1 MGSRPIAVI
10 RIFRSLR
17 KGLLEETRLFAD
29 FRHKKA
35 FHDADKTRFPFI
47 HSLKEEMFAGDPV
60 SMERFRW
67 GIDVI
72 LYGIQKESN

>member
-1 MGSRPIAVI
+1 MGSRHVTVI
-10 RIFRSLR
+10 RIFRSIR

-29 FRHKKA
+29 FRYKKA

-47 HSLKEEMFAGDPV
+47 HSLKEEMFAGDTV

-67 GIDVI
+67 GIEVI
-72 LYGIQKESN
+72 LYGIQQEVN